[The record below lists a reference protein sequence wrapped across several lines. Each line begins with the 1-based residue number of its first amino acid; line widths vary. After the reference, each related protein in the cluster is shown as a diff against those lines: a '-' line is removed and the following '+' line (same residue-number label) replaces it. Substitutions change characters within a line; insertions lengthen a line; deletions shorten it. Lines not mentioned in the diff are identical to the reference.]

1 MNSTCRKG
9 ISVRMENRLNS
20 AYRILN
26 TRFSTASLRKRST
39 YLSILKYPR
48 IASQSYQ
55 NKTCSSAVYCCVVT
69 PSVFV
74 PLYAAMESRRQKKI
88 ANLIRE
94 EMGTF
99 LQREGAN
106 YYGSRFVTVT
116 DATITPDMAECKIFI
131 SVLNEKEPQ
140 QVVDLLNKH
149 VGDIRKRFGQIMRR
163 DLRIIPMLEFRL
175 DDTLDNVFRLE
186 ELFKQIK

>member
-1 MNSTCRKG
+1 
-9 ISVRMENRLNS
+9 MENRLNS

>member
-1 MNSTCRKG
+1 
-9 ISVRMENRLNS
+9 
-20 AYRILN
+20 
-26 TRFSTASLRKRST
+26 
-39 YLSILKYPR
+39 
-48 IASQSYQ
+48 
-55 NKTCSSAVYCCVVT
+55 
-69 PSVFV
+69 
-74 PLYAAMESRRQKKI
+74 MESRRQKKI

-140 QVVDLLNKH
+140 QVVNLLNKH

>member
-1 MNSTCRKG
+1 MLSHIGAKMVIDQMKQLGNTNTTIWLFSCYRNRIEQYLQKG

-69 PSVFV
+69 PLFSY
-74 PLYAAMESRRQKKI
+74 LYTQPWKVADRR
-88 ANLIRE
+88 R
-94 EMGTF
+94 
-99 LQREGAN
+99 
-106 YYGSRFVTVT
+106 
-116 DATITPDMAECKIFI
+116 
-131 SVLNEKEPQ
+131 
-140 QVVDLLNKH
+140 
-149 VGDIRKRFGQIMRR
+149 
-163 DLRIIPMLEFRL
+163 
-175 DDTLDNVFRLE
+175 
-186 ELFKQIK
+186 

>member
-1 MNSTCRKG
+1 
-9 ISVRMENRLNS
+9 
-20 AYRILN
+20 
-26 TRFSTASLRKRST
+26 
-39 YLSILKYPR
+39 
-48 IASQSYQ
+48 
-55 NKTCSSAVYCCVVT
+55 
-69 PSVFV
+69 
-74 PLYAAMESRRQKKI
+74 
-88 ANLIRE
+88 
-94 EMGTF
+94 
-99 LQREGAN
+99 
-106 YYGSRFVTVT
+106 
-116 DATITPDMAECKIFI
+116 MAECKIFI